1 MIANKERFVK
11 IITVALSAFICLL
24 MISLIVNLAKLSSLN
39 KQSAQ
44 QAQMLEQLKTIER
57 ENGDT
62 IKYMQS
68 DEYVERYAR
77 EYLNMADSDDEIFI
91 VE

>member
-24 MISLIVNLAKLSSLN
+24 LISLLINLAKLSSLN
-39 KQSAQ
+39 KESEK
-44 QAQMLEQLKTIER
+44 QAQMLEQLLTIER

-62 IKYMQS
+62 LKYIQS

-77 EYLNMADSDDEIFI
+77 EYLNMVNSNDEIFI

>member
-24 MISLIVNLAKLSSLN
+24 IVSLIINLAKLSSLK
-39 KQSAQ
+39 KQSEQ
-44 QAQMLEQLKTIER
+44 QAQMLEQLLTIER
-57 ENGDT
+57 ENGDA

>member
-24 MISLIVNLAKLSSLN
+24 LISLLINLAKLSSLN
-39 KQSAQ
+39 KESEK
-44 QAQMLEQLKTIER
+44 QAQMLEQLLTIER

-62 IKYMQS
+62 LKYIQS
-68 DEYVERYAR
+68 DEYVERSAR
-77 EYLNMADSDDEIFI
+77 EYLNMVNSNDEIFI

>member
-24 MISLIVNLAKLSSLN
+24 MISLIINLAKISSLN

-68 DEYVERYAR
+68 DEFVERYAR